1 MKKPFIICIALA
13 LGVTYFTH
21 SAQGQPTPDAAGGNG
36 DASYYVLRNAATD
49 NTKFDQQNDYV
60 RIDAVSWFVNKQG
73 NWIKSV
79 VASGSVSITVDG
91 TAYSFPL
98 GGFALAKGAKTA
110 PIFELPLIPTT
121 PWDGSP
127 ITFGAKLVGVRNDTT
142 FGAILQQLANTAV
155 SYGSSALGTASF
167 LTAYPGL
174 SQVSSSLTQ
183 TADSLVQ
190 KLGADQVPIFDATS
204 GIAATLY
211 SQELYGNQFFILF
224 YKGHKLDQSSLNI
237 STNDSGVQ
245 EVLENGKELQDG
257 AWILFRVT
265 REDDYA
271 GPRPWTDQ
279 LNQALNQLNVQMKLF
294 QAAPDP
300 TTGDTIINSLQNTGQ
315 NTGKPQSLGDQFTF
329 IGNLINQDMALTEKQ
344 RLAELTRVG
353 LYPTLAKK
361 AIQNNNADNFFNDVA
376 TLENPA
382 QTANPP
388 AFITNAIAEVVAKQ
402 ANVLK
407 QSFATNFLNVS
418 VTPSFI
424 SSTLNLNAEKVAHL
438 NNLQAE
444 QEAFKVRTE
453 SAALAR

>member
-1 MKKPFIICIALA
+1 MKKPFIVCLVLV
-13 LGVTYFTH
+13 LGAGSFIH
-21 SAQGQPTPDAAGGNG
+21 SARGQSTPAASGGNG
-36 DASYYVLRNAATD
+36 DASYYILRNTSGD

-79 VASGSVSITVDG
+79 IASGSVSITVDG

-98 GGFALAKGAKTA
+98 GGYALAKGAKTA

-127 ITFGAKLVGVRNDTT
+127 ITFGAKLVGLRNDTT

-155 SYGSSALGTASF
+155 SYGSAALGTASF
-167 LTAYPGL
+167 MTAYPGL

-190 KLGADQVPIFDATS
+190 KLGSDEVPIFDQTS

-224 YKGHKLDQSSLNI
+224 YKGRQLDQSRLDI

-245 EVLENGKELQDG
+245 EVLENGKKLQDG

-265 REDDYA
+265 RENNYA

-279 LNQALNQLNVQMKLF
+279 LNQALNQLDVQMKLF
-294 QAAPDP
+294 QADP
-300 TTGDTIINSLQNTGQ
+300 TTGDTVIKSLQNTGQ

-353 LYPTLAKK
+353 LYPTFAKK
-361 AIQNNNADNFFNDVA
+361 AIQGNNAEGFFNDVA
-376 TLENPA
+376 TLENPG
-382 QTANPP
+382 QTASVP
-388 AFITNAIAEVVAKQ
+388 ALTTNVLAQVVAKT
-402 ANVLK
+402 AKVFKLN
-407 QSFATNFLNVS
+407 FATNFLNVA

-424 SSTLNLNAEKVAHL
+424 SSTLNLNAAKISHL
-438 NNLQAE
+438 NTLQAE
-444 QEAFKVRTE
+444 QEAFKTRTE
-453 SAALAR
+453 SAVVP